1 MFCRS
6 TVRSGARAFAAPI
19 CGILLLASAASPVLA
34 QQSLTL
40 ADAISR
46 AVTAD
51 PTSGVNTARLDAASA
66 SLRQAAVG
74 PRPTV
79 GVDVENFTGTRPY
92 SGFNQSESTAFYEQT
107 WERGDK
113 RGARIGVAQAEVEVA
128 RQRASVRML
137 DLIAKVQGAWIDAA
151 ATEAAITIAEE
162 RVAIAEQLDSE
173 VRRRVSRALDPLFAG
188 ERARANLAQA
198 LTTRDQAIEAAK
210 IARRTLASWWGGGEN
225 FRVDPK
231 ELAVL
236 KPVASAGGLNPDLAL
251 VTAERDVADASVRLA
266 ESGNYADPTFRIGV
280 RHSQSERGVA
290 VIVGGA
296 IPIGVESANRSNVD
310 RAAALRRAADAELS
324 VSRLDVRRETDR
336 LVADR
341 ARITSEV
348 TRIDGE
354 ILPLAERA
362 AKLVVD
368 GYRRGGTAFT
378 YLEMADAQRA
388 VIDAHTRKLELLRQ
402 FHQDGV
408 RLDRLS
414 GRYIT
419 ALPGREAKQ

>member
-6 TVRSGARAFAAPI
+6 TVRSGARAFAAPF
-19 CGILLLASAASPVLA
+19 CGILLLVSAASPVLA
-34 QQSLTL
+34 QSTLTL
-40 ADAISR
+40 PEAISR
-46 AVTAD
+46 AVAAD
-51 PTSGVNTARLDAASA
+51 PTSGANTARLDAASA

-92 SGFNQSESTAFYEQT
+92 NGFDRSESTAYYQQT

-128 RQRASVRML
+128 RQRASIRLL
-137 DLIAKVQGAWIDAA
+137 DVIAKVQNAWVDAA
-151 ATEAAITIAEE
+151 AAESAVVIAEE
-162 RVAIAEQLDSE
+162 RVAIAERLSKE
-173 VRRRVSRALDPLFAG
+173 VARRVARALDPLFAA
-188 ERARANLAQA
+188 ERAKANLAQA
-198 LTTRDQAIEAAK
+198 LTARDQAIETAK
-210 IARRTLASWWGGGEN
+210 ITRRTLSSWWGGTEN

-231 ELAVL
+231 ELAYL
-236 KPVASAGGLNPDLAL
+236 HPAMTSGKLNPDLAL
-251 VTAERDVADASVRLA
+251 VTAEREVADASVRLA

-280 RHSQSERGVA
+280 RHSQAEKGLS

-310 RAAALRRAADAELS
+310 RAAALRRAADAELAI
-324 VSRLDVRRETDR
+324 SRLDVGRETAR
-336 LVADR
+336 LLADR

-348 TRIDGE
+348 ARIDGE
-354 ILPLAERA
+354 ILPTAEKA

-368 GYRRGGTAFT
+368 GYSRGGTAFT

-402 FHQDGV
+402 FHQDGA

-419 ALPGREAKQ
+419 ALPGQEAKQ